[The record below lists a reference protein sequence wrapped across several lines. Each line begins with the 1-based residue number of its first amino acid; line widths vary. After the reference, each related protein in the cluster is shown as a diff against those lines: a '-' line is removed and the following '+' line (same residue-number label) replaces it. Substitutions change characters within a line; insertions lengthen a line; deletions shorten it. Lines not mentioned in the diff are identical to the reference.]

1 MAENRLIPI
10 ENTQLRKANILISAK
25 YKSTLQENQLTA
37 LALTRIQQNLDDGHE
52 EYTATIY
59 PSEIKRLFEKKN
71 NIYRSL
77 KQAAR
82 TMMGKQI
89 FVEDGNG
96 NFYGF
101 VLIPNAKYEDGVFTV
116 TFNKEI
122 KPLISNLQK
131 NFTNFDVAVLMS
143 FSSNNA
149 YRLYELF
156 KKELYESNRKLIGNI
171 VQLEYSIA
179 ELKFTIGICDINNPD
194 IQNIKARMGN
204 NIDYDVLY
212 DKLPS
217 SEKKYTQSSDFIRRI
232 IKPAQKELL
241 KECGLKFDYEGIKT
255 KGNLVGRIKFTIYMD
270 SVNSNISGE
279 ISQKADYIA
288 EKRSNIDESDNANI
302 SEFSNEISMELYQEF
317 VGFHNLTKEDID
329 LLCKKANYDV
339 TRVKDAIYYAD
350 SRGNI
355 SEFMNYVVSVVD
367 HPEWDIEGTAVV
379 NGKDINPELR
389 KIGKEV
395 IKQQKKQENEKKNP
409 KQIWENVI
417 KTRDDFD
424 EFLAYM
430 EEKDNWSIDDFEL
443 IWTYDEMIDYW
454 KKWKMNK

>member
-1 MAENRLIPI
+1 
-10 ENTQLRKANILISAK
+10 
-25 YKSTLQENQLTA
+25 
-37 LALTRIQQNLDDGHE
+37 
-52 EYTATIY
+52 
-59 PSEIKRLFEKKN
+59 
-71 NIYRSL
+71 
-77 KQAAR
+77 
-82 TMMGKQI
+82 
-89 FVEDGNG
+89 
-96 NFYGF
+96 
-101 VLIPNAKYEDGVFTV
+101 
-116 TFNKEI
+116 
-122 KPLISNLQK
+122 
-131 NFTNFDVAVLMS
+131 
-143 FSSNNA
+143 
-149 YRLYELF
+149 
-156 KKELYESNRKLIGNI
+156 
-171 VQLEYSIA
+171 
-179 ELKFTIGICDINNPD
+179 
-194 IQNIKARMGN
+194 
-204 NIDYDVLY
+204 
-212 DKLPS
+212 
-217 SEKKYTQSSDFIRRI
+217 
-232 IKPAQKELL
+232 
-241 KECGLKFDYEGIKT
+241 
-255 KGNLVGRIKFTIYMD
+255 
-270 SVNSNISGE
+270 
-279 ISQKADYIA
+279 
-288 EKRSNIDESDNANI
+288 
-302 SEFSNEISMELYQEF
+302 MELYQEF